1 MFGQG
6 ENGLLGDA
14 GNAPK
19 KIPQQV
25 MALRDELIG
34 QVGKISTVENI

>member
-14 GNAPK
+14 GNTPK

-34 QVGKISTVENI
+34 QVEK